1 LAQEA
6 GVTSAE
12 TELEMVRRHLSE
24 GEAIIDRQTI
34 LISELS
40 EAGKDSKEAQ
50 AVLSTFLITQS
61 LHREHL
67 ARLMVWIAD

>member
-1 LAQEA
+1 MA
-6 GVTSAE
+6 SAE
-12 TELEMVRRHLSE
+12 TEIEMVKRHLSE
-24 GEAIIDRQTI
+24 GEEIIDRQTI

-50 AVLSTFLITQS
+50 AVLRTFLITQS

-67 ARLMVWIAD
+67 ARLMAWIAD